1 MRRLWELRARLY
13 DLLEGSDLRRGYEKH
28 RLFRRMTGPT
38 LFLAVGTGLDILH
51 LPPKCN
57 VIALDLSEQMLLK
70 AAGRAHE
77 HPGTVRLMRADAQ
90 VLPFPEQT
98 FDTVVTSC
106 TMCSVPSPDRVFA
119 ELVRVLRPG
128 GTLLMFEHVR
138 SGSPLLGAVLDAMN
152 LFTRW
157 TGTEMNRR
165 TMNAARR
172 HGFLIESIDSVYLDI
187 ILSVRA
193 RKPLA

>member
-28 RLFRRMTGPT
+28 RLFRGMKGRT
-38 LFLAVGTGLDILH
+38 LFLAVGTGLDIRH
-51 LPPKCN
+51 LPPMCN
-57 VIALDLSEQMLLK
+57 VVALDLSEQMLVK
-70 AAGRAHE
+70 AAGKAHQ
-77 HPGTVRLMRADAQ
+77 HPGTVRLVRADAQ
-90 VLPFPEQT
+90 ELPFPEQT

-106 TMCSVPSPDRVFA
+106 TMCSVPSLDRVFA
-119 ELVRVLRPG
+119 ELVRVLRDG

-138 SGSPLLGAVLDAMN
+138 SGSRLLGALLDAMN

-172 HGFLIESIDSVYLDI
+172 QGFLIESIDCVYLDI
-187 ILSVRA
+187 ILSIRA
-193 RKPLA
+193 RKSIG